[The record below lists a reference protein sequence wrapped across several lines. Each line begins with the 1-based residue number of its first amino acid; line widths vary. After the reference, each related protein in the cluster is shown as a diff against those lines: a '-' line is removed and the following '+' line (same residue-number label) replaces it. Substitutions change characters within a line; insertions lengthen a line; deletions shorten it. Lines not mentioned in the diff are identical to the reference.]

1 MSDSPQSPSK
11 EVEQGVQSPDEEAQ
25 MNDPQDPQAGGLA
38 YEFEVK
44 EQDRWLPIAN
54 GASNS
59 LLCPVVIREGER
71 CFAHLW
77 SALHGHRLRLGDWHA
92 FALPLNIRAYL
103 SVHVPRFVSGVA
115 RGGASLFLQSRQGR
129 QI

>member
-1 MSDSPQSPSK
+1 MSDSPQSPPK

-54 GASNS
+54 GASNPF
-59 LLCPVVIREGER
+59 LCPVVIREEGAALPTSGL
-71 CFAHLW
+71 CFAW
-77 SALHGHRLRLGDWHA
+77 
-92 FALPLNIRAYL
+92 P
-103 SVHVPRFVSGVA
+103 
-115 RGGASLFLQSRQGR
+115 
-129 QI
+129 